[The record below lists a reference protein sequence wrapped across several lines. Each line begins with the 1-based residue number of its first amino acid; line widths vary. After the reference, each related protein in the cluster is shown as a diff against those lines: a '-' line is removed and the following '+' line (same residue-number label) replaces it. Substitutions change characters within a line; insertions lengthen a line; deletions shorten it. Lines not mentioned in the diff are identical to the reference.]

1 MNCKLGDL
9 AIVVWAP
16 AGASI
21 AAGSLVKAVELL
33 HGDICLY
40 IGDTG
45 STYSASDAWRVEY
58 RGSLE
63 SPYGRPWAVPDSR
76 LRPIRDQPGEDE
88 ILRIAGKPINTK
100 EPA

>member
-1 MNCKLGDL
+1 MNCKPGDL
-9 AIVVWAP
+9 AIVVRAP

-21 AAGSLVKAVELL
+21 AVGSLVKAVELL
-33 HGDICLY
+33 HGDICLH

-58 RGSLE
+58 RGSLV
-63 SPYGRPWAVPDSR
+63 SPCGRLWTVTDSR
-76 LRPIRDQPGEDE
+76 LRPIRDNDSEDE